1 MPSLSLSDHIQAKL
15 PKMSQSLQKF
25 ANWLWHN
32 ADNIS
37 HQSMKSCAKAAGV
50 SEPTVMRFCKFL
62 NYSGFQAFREKL
74 NKEFALSKW
83 QPPTQA
89 QIQANPNYALYKE
102 DFTNLNGNLNPI
114 NNNSIDNNFIPKHLV
129 FEQTNQALLALNK
142 VLKDNLLNQAIK
154 FLNKAKDIILLADQT
169 SQSISNIFHQQSY
182 IITDQVIFYPDKI
195 MQHICLNLIS
205 SEDVILIFSQN
216 KLPKNILKILNKAIK
231 TGAKVILI
239 CPLINSSDTS
249 YPQAFKD
256 NENICHLPIIWPDS
270 QYLCISSSPTIQMS
284 LISELLLKGWEE
296 ALSEKPKQRKVMIS
310 KLLSTSSG

>member
-1 MPSLSLSDHIQAKL
+1 MQIFKL
-15 PKMSQSLQKF
+15 L
-25 ANWLWHN
+25 
-32 ADNIS
+32 
-37 HQSMKSCAKAAGV
+37 
-50 SEPTVMRFCKFL
+50 R
-62 NYSGFQAFREKL
+62 FQAFREKL

-102 DFTNLNGNLNPI
+102 DFTNLNSNLNST

-142 VLKDNLLNQAIK
+142 ALKDNLLNQAIK
-154 FLNKAKDIILLADQT
+154 FLNKAKNIILLADQT
-169 SQSISNIFHQQSY
+169 SQSVANIFHQQSY

-195 MQHICLNLIS
+195 MQHICLNLIH
-205 SEDVILIFSQN
+205 EDVILIFQN

-249 YPQAFKD
+249 YPGFKD
-256 NENICHLPIIWPDS
+256 NENICHLAIIWPDP
-270 QYLCISSSPTIQMS
+270 QYLCMLSPNNS
-284 LISELLLKGWEE
+284 NVSNK
-296 ALSEKPKQRKVMIS
+296 
-310 KLLSTSSG
+310 